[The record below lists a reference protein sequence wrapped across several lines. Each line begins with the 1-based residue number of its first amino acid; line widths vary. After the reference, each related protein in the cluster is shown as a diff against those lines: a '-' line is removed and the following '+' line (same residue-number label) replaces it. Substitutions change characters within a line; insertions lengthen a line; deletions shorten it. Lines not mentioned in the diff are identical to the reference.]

1 MEDFIEKLKDALED
15 EAADVEKYLE
25 MASEAQSNPA
35 LKKYAPILGDI
46 AREEKIHHKHIHSIL
61 CDLGVAKQ
69 DSVPL
74 ENAEEGGGDNE

>member
-1 MEDFIEKLKDALED
+1 MDEMIERLKDALVD

-25 MASEAQSNPA
+25 MASEAQCDPA

-61 CDLGVAKQ
+61 CDLGVKGE
-69 DSVPL
+69 DIELHP
-74 ENAEEGGGDNE
+74 ETEAEEK